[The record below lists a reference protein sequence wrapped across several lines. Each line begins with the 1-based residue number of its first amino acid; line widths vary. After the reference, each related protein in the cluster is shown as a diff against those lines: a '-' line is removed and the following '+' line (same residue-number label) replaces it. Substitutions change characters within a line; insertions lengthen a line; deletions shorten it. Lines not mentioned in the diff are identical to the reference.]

1 MDLNEGWTGA
11 LSVIVRDCHCLE
23 EVLVERPET
32 KQYLTILQSLDKLH
46 DWRQVL
52 HAIAGMVADPNHPFY
67 PPHERSYGWDLVYDE
82 RMTSRDRLFSP
93 AVLWIGEPRL
103 FGLIYGIVLV
113 NKGVRFNEKYEFYQ
127 HPHPLVQAMRKDVEI
142 VCRIIESGHW
152 QAVQWLIDC
161 GLQLND
167 FAYNIN
173 LSLSGAAVDKPM
185 LELVDRYIPKEQW
198 CMALNA
204 SRMTYRQLILFLEF
218 GAIKVEQCPHVCL
231 SYQMQDHEVLHL
243 LGMGIQFQSDV
254 RSVCLGSQRSQL
266 LHAILHDEKLSERF
280 PFDKGGDKGGFAIP
294 FDWSQDAVEVLLKS
308 GVSAEAFSSL
318 YFRDIA
324 TSEWLLQRRIYP
336 SFMRLCEMLRQNRT
350 YPTLRWLLH
359 HVPKGAVRHRLSP
372 AVLEIDSTQTIL
384 RDAPLIYSLIT
395 KALTGRSYERGEEL
409 MSISLLIGEGA
420 DYSHGEYAAYR
431 EYRGENKRIKRLLSP
446 PPILHKPKASK
457 RKAEEEIKE
466 HVLKAVR
473 VADRS

>member
-11 LSVIVRDCHCLE
+11 LSVMVRDCHCLE
-23 EVLVERPET
+23 EMLVERPET
-32 KQYLTILQSLDKLH
+32 KQYLTILQSLDKLR

-52 HAIAGMVADPNHPFY
+52 HAIADMVTDPNHPFHH
-67 PPHERSYGWDLVYDE
+67 PSHEISVGWGLVYDE
-82 RMTSRDRLFSP
+82 RMTSRDQLFSP

-113 NKGVRFNEKYEFYQ
+113 NKGVRFNEKHDFYR
-127 HPHPLVQAMRKDVEI
+127 HPHPMVQAMQKDVEI

-161 GLQLND
+161 GLQLNE

-173 LSLSGAAVDKPM
+173 LSLSGAAICRPM

-198 CMALNA
+198 AMSSKA
-204 SRMTYRQLILFLEF
+204 SRMTYRRLIMFLEF
-218 GAIKVEQCPHVCL
+218 GAIKVEQCPHVHL
-231 SYQMQDHEVLHL
+231 SYQMQDKEVLHL
-243 LGMGIQFQSDV
+243 LGMGIQFSSDI
-254 RSVCLGSQRSQL
+254 RSFCLGSHRPQL
-266 LHAILHDEKLSERF
+266 LHAILHDKKLSELF
-280 PFDKGGDKGGFAIP
+280 PFDKGGFTIP

-308 GVSAEAFSSL
+308 GVPADALSHL

-324 TSEWLLQRRIYP
+324 TAEWLLQRRIYP
-336 SFMRLCEMLRQNRT
+336 SFTRLLEMLRRQKT
-350 YPTLRWLLH
+350 YPTLKWLLH
-359 HVPKGAVRHRLSP
+359 HVPKGAVQHWMSP
-372 AVLEIDSTQTIL
+372 APLEIDSTQTIL
-384 RDAPLIYSLIT
+384 RDAPLIYALIT
-395 KALTGRSYERGEEL
+395 RTLSVRSYDRAEEL

-431 EYRGENKRIKRLLSP
+431 EYIGENKRIKRLLRP

-466 HVLKAVR
+466 HVLKAVCI
-473 VADRS
+473 ADRL